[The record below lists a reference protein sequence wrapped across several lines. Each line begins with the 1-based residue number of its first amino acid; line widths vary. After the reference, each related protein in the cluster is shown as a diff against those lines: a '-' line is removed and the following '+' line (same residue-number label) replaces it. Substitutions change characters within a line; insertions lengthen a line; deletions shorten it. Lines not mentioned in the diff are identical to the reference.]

1 MKIQY
6 LSLLILA
13 ACGAAHISPYV
24 QKHRDYPTPA
34 PAADDVEKPT
44 IGSLWQPGKPASML
58 FTDSRA
64 LRQNDLVVI
73 KVEEVANAQRTANTD
88 LTHNSTFS
96 AAITALY
103 QALGAQNQQNPF
115 TMNLAATLA
124 NQFNGDGSTGR
135 TDQLTAT
142 VPATVRKV
150 MPNGDLFIE
159 GHRVILVNAEEHHFY
174 ISGIIRPIDI
184 DQQNTVKSSMIADA
198 EIEFTGQGVL
208 TDNARPGFLT
218 RLLGWIWPF

>member
-1 MKIQY
+1 MKIR
-6 LSLLILA
+6 SLPLLLLA
-13 ACGAAHISPYV
+13 ACGAAHISSYV
-24 QKHRDYPTPA
+24 PKHRDYPTPP
-34 PAADDVEKPT
+34 PAAEDVEKPT
-44 IGSLWQPGKPASML
+44 VGSLWQPGKPASML

-159 GHRVILVNAEEHHFY
+159 GHRVILVNSEEHHFY

-208 TDNARPGFLT
+208 TDNARPGILS